1 MAMRIYTKTG
11 DKGSTSLIGGT
22 KVPKSHLR
30 IESYG
35 TVDELNSFIGLL
47 NDQLTLAAP
56 DARQPP
62 PATGSTPHSP
72 TPAYDASTPAPAPL
86 FADIHPLL
94 REIQDRLFTIGSS
107 LACDPEKEPKLKIPD
122 LKEEDIT
129 ALEKEI
135 DRMDALLPPLKFFLL
150 PGGHVAVSTGHIVR
164 TICRRAERTCVRMQE
179 EQLYVEPIVI
189 RYLNRLSDYFF
200 MLSRYTAHLLN
211 APEIPWKPRI

>member
-35 TVDELNSFIGLL
+35 TVDELNSFVGLL
-47 NDQLTLAAP
+47 GDQLSLAGGFTEDLP
-56 DARQPP
+56 V
-62 PATGSTPHSP
+62 
-72 TPAYDASTPAPAPL
+72 
-86 FADIHPLL
+86 L
-94 REIQDRLFTIGSS
+94 RNVQDRLFTIGSS

-129 ALEKEI
+129 ALENEI
-135 DRMDALLPPLKFFLL
+135 DRMDAVLPPMRSFLL
-150 PGGHVAVSTGHIVR
+150 PGGHVAASTAHIAR
-164 TICRRAERTCVRMQE
+164 TVCRRAERTCVRLQE
-179 EQLYVEPIVI
+179 EQLHVEPIVI

-200 MLSRYTAHLLN
+200 QLSRYIAHVLN
-211 APEIPWKPRI
+211 APEIPWKPRV

>member
-35 TVDELNSFIGLL
+35 TVDELNSFVGLL
-47 NDQLTLAAP
+47 GDQLNLA
-56 DARQPP
+56 D
-62 PATGSTPHSP
+62 TP
-72 TPAYDASTPAPAPL
+72 TPPFL
-86 FADIHPLL
+86 FFDVITLL

-122 LKEEDIT
+122 LKEEDIKV
-129 ALEKEI
+129 LEDAI
-135 DRMDALLPPLKFFLL
+135 DQMDTVLPPMRSFLL
-150 PGGHVAVSTGHIVR
+150 PGGHVAVSTAHIVR
-164 TICRRAERTCVRMQE
+164 TVCRRAERTCVRLHE

-200 MLSRYTAHLLN
+200 QLSRYVAHVLN
-211 APEIPWKPRI
+211 TPEIPWKPRV

>member
-35 TVDELNSFIGLL
+35 TVDELNSFVGLL
-47 NDQLTLAAP
+47 GDQLNLAGDPSVFVDVVA
-56 DARQPP
+56 
-62 PATGSTPHSP
+62 
-72 TPAYDASTPAPAPL
+72 
-86 FADIHPLL
+86 LL
-94 REIQDRLFTIGSS
+94 REIQDRLFTVGSS

-129 ALEKEI
+129 ILEGAI
-135 DRMDALLPPLKFFLL
+135 DRMDTVLPPMRSFLL
-150 PGGHVAVSTGHIVR
+150 PGGHVAVSTAHIVR
-164 TICRRAERTCVRMQE
+164 TVCRRAERTCVRLHE

-200 MLSRYTAHLLN
+200 QLSRYVAHVLN
-211 APEIPWKPRI
+211 APEIPWKPRV